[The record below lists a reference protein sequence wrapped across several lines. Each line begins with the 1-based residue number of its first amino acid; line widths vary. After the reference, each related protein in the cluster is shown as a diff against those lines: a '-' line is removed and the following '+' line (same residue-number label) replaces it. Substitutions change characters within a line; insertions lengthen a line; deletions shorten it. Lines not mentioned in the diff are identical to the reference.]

1 MITFADWLSSEIKRK
16 PELNQTALAIHI
28 GLSQSTISSW
38 LRGLYVPQ
46 PENCRKIARFFNI
59 PDDDVLVVAGHRH
72 PVVIGADNSG
82 HLAEPP
88 TPYHIGPR
96 ARLDALLD
104 HLTDDQL
111 EALITFLETLQ

>member
-1 MITFADWLSSEIKRK
+1 MITFANWLNSELKRR
-16 PELNQTALAIHI
+16 PQLNQTALAINI

-46 PENCRKIARFFNI
+46 PENCRKIARFFDI
-59 PDDDVLVVAGHRH
+59 PEDDVLVVAGHRQ
-72 PVVIGADNSG
+72 PVIIGHSTTD
-82 HLAEPP
+82 LAEPP

-96 ARLDALLD
+96 ARLDQLLD
-104 HLTDDQL
+104 NLTDPQL